1 MYSPQLDISINCFS
15 TMTHSLISILILQ
28 FTTCILFVTLSWY
41 IIALS
46 DCHFHIFM
54 LKASKRRKNWIL
66 NKRLIYNWALNLCSL
81 SQILNISLWITKW
94 KIWIVLIAMMTR
106 KILKKKKHP
115 GKMKI
120 FLKWWISQLL
130 FKKWKLSH

>member
-28 FTTCILFVTLSWY
+28 FTTCILFVILSWY

-54 LKASKRRKNWIL
+54 LKVSKRRKNWIL

-115 GKMKI
+115 AKMKI
-120 FLKWWISQLL
+120 FLKWWISQVL